1 MSKTRSELTEKK
13 FDRLSTGQRIA
24 TVTLTVAQIGLA
36 AYAAFDLVR
45 RPESQIRGSK
55 AGWAPA
61 LLVNWVGPASYLA
74 FGRIKPKK
82 VVEAKADKAG
92 RGDKASRADKV
103 AKAS

>member
-1 MSKTRSELTEKK
+1 MGKTKSELTEKK
-13 FDRLSTGQRIA
+13 LQRLSTGQRVA

-82 VVEAKADKAG
+82 VVVKPAKA
-92 RGDKASRADKV
+92 AD
-103 AKAS
+103 AND